1 MDHEM
6 AAYHL
11 WSLAFINAAVFII
24 FAFSFTHPRT
34 GRDWRSFGA
43 FSAFIVALFA
53 EMYGFPLTLYV
64 LSGWLASRY
73 PSLDPLGHDA
83 GHLWWTLLGA
93 RGNPHLH
100 PLHLVSNVLIG
111 GGFVVLASAWNVLYR
126 AQCNHTLAV
135 TGPYRHVRHPQ
146 YVAFIAILFG
156 FLLQW
161 PTLLTL
167 AMFPVLVVMYMR
179 LAKREEA
186 EVTAEFGEAYRRYA
200 ARTPAFIPTIRGRAR
215 HLAADPRLPTEQPA
229 P

>member
-1 MDHEM
+1 MNHEM

-53 EMYGFPLTLYV
+53 EMYGFPLTLYL

-73 PSLDPLGHDA
+73 PSMDILSHDA

-93 RGNPHLH
+93 KGNPHLH
-100 PLHLVSNVLIG
+100 PLHLLSNLFIG
-111 GGFVVLASAWNVLYR
+111 GGFVLLASAWNVLYQ
-126 AQCNHTLAV
+126 AQRRHTLAM
-135 TGPYRHVRHPQ
+135 TGPYAHVRHPQ

-167 AMFPVLVVMYMR
+167 AMFPILVVMYVR

-186 EVTAEFGEAYRRYA
+186 DVTSEFGDVYRRYA
-200 ARTPAFIPTIRGRAR
+200 ARTPAFIPSIRLRTDTSQPIRAFR
-215 HLAADPRLPTEQPA
+215 PGHRSP
-229 P
+229 